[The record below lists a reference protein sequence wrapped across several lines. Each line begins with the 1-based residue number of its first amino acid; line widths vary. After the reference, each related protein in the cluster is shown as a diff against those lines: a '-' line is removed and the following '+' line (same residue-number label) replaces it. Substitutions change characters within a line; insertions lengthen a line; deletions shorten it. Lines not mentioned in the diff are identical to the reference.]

1 MPHRE
6 NSTINRCIHPGWPAD
21 SLSVS
26 NAQVR
31 GGGIS
36 LAADAQRFTFS
47 CGFTQSTRHAQPIG
61 FAQSTGYAIAIGFI
75 GIIRATGFAAFRKQ
89 CGRRGIATLAG
100 RR

>member
-6 NSTINRCIHPGWPAD
+6 NSTINRYIHPGWPAD

-36 LAADAQRFTFS
+36 LAADTQRFTFS
-47 CGFTQSTRHAQPIG
+47 RGFTQPIG
-61 FAQSTGYAIAIGFI
+61 FAQSTGYAIAIRFIGFI
-75 GIIRATGFAAFRKQ
+75 GFIRATGFAAFR
-89 CGRRGIATLAG
+89 
-100 RR
+100 